1 MENLIYL
8 IPIIASIF
16 TLVLFR
22 KRFVWWE
29 SLIVVGVSC
38 LITLITNLI
47 CLSTNTDDIEY
58 LGDYVV
64 DVRYYEPW
72 NEWVHRRC
80 TRQVPCG
87 RDSNGNTRYRT
98 ETYDCSYCR
107 HHSAKWEMNT
117 KLNYSYNISKNDYN
131 RIVRQWDSPN
141 VFVDMHRRYYTK
153 DGDMYKS
160 VWDRNPK
167 SIINITHDK
176 SYKNKVIASKS
187 VFNFEK
193 ISEKE
198 KEEWSLYD
206 YPQITYQ
213 PNDKLSDRQWGK
225 TYQDCLIGYD
235 NKEFSEKL
243 NYINS
248 IYGSTKHIRTY
259 ILVFNNKS
267 REVAFKQQSYW
278 CNGNFNEHIICLGL
292 NGNIIEWVET
302 FSWED
307 VPYLSVETKQYFIGN
322 NDITKLNDFFVW
334 YEKKLNEKEKWVC
347 KDASDFDYLKVEMT
361 NEQLIISLVLTLIS
375 VIGISIWAYFND
387 IREY

>member
-8 IPIIASIF
+8 IPIIASII

-87 RDSNGNTRYRT
+87 RGPNGNTIYRT

-117 KLNYSYNISKNDYN
+117 KLDYSYNISKNDYN

-160 VWDRNPK
+160 MWDRNPK
-167 SIINITHDK
+167 NIINITHDK

-198 KEEWSLYD
+198 KEEWNLYD
-206 YPQITYQ
+206 YPSLTYQ
-213 PNDKLSDRQWGK
+213 PTYKLTDKQWSK
-225 TYQDCLIGYD
+225 TYQNCLIGYV
-235 NKEFSEKL
+235 NKDYSEKL

-278 CNGNFNEHIICLGL
+278 YNGNFNEHLICLGL
-292 NGNIIEWVET
+292 NGNTIEWVET

-387 IREY
+387 IKEY

>member
-8 IPIIASIF
+8 IPIIVSII

-29 SLIVVGVSC
+29 SLIVVSVSC

-47 CLSTNTDDIEY
+47 CLSINTDDIEY

-72 NEWVHRRC
+72 NEWVYKRC
-80 TRQVPCG
+80 TRRVPCG

-117 KLNYSYNISKNDYN
+117 KLKYSYNISKNDYN
-131 RIVRQWDSPN
+131 RIVKQWDSPN

-160 VWDRNPK
+160 MWDRNPK
-167 SIINITHDK
+167 NIINITHNK
-176 SYKNKVIASKS
+176 PYKNKVIASKS

-198 KEEWSLYD
+198 KEEWDLYD
-206 YPQITYQ
+206 YPSLTYQ
-213 PNDKLSDRQWGK
+213 PTYKLSDKQWNK
-225 TYQDCLIGYD
+225 TYQDCLIGYY

-259 ILVFNNKS
+259 ILVFKNKS

-278 CNGNFNEHIICLGL
+278 CNGNFNEHLICLGL
-292 NGNIIEWVET
+292 NGNTIEWVET

-307 VPYLSVETKQYFIGN
+307 VPYLSVETKQYFISN

-347 KDASDFDYLKVEMT
+347 KDADDFDYLKVEMT
-361 NEQLIISLVLTLIS
+361 DKQLIISLVLTLIS
-375 VIGISIWAYFND
+375 VFGISIWAYLND
-387 IREY
+387 KIEY